1 MLDRTGTIKFIAFI
15 AIYTLAIS
23 GCAERAHENAFFT
36 ENDDIPIYK
45 NWPMNH
51 KEMLE
56 RMIVKSEEANNI
68 VGNTKLTFYNNGT
81 AVEWRNGKESTYS
94 FIIIDKMPNMAAVK
108 LKDAGTDRSWYWVL
122 WWNSSRL
129 IVFGNPMIYVMD
141 EP

>member
-23 GCAERAHENAFFT
+23 GCSERAHENAFVT

-45 NWPMNH
+45 NWPMNY
-51 KEMLE
+51 KEMIE
-56 RMIVKSEEANNI
+56 RMIVKSEEANN
-68 VGNTKLTFYNNGT
+68 VVENTKLKFYKNGM
-81 AVEWRNGKESTYS
+81 AVEWRNGNESNYS

-108 LKDAGTDRSWYWVL
+108 LKDASTNRSWYWVL